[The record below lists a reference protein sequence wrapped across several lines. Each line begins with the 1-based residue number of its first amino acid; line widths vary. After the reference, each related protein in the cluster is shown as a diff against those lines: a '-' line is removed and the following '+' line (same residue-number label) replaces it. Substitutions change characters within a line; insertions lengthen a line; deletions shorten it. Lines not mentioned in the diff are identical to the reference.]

1 MAEFQDANAD
11 QTDDMLKAQRLI
23 KSIVDTT
30 LAEQR
35 AQEDGRQQQREAP
48 VVDED
53 EGRKRFKEMLDPYI
67 RPEVNQARLESMA
80 AVDESR
86 FYRKHP
92 EAVEYEDQVEKIFNE
107 SMKRGQPWQREDIH
121 KYLVGKE
128 ATENPEKFVEKMT
141 ERKQRQ
147 LREAEYAGDM
157 GAGGMQ
163 RSRDESRFK
172 DFKSKTLEEMEKD
185 LEGITF

>member
-1 MAEFQDANAD
+1 MAEYDAGTD

-35 AQEDGRQQQREAP
+35 AQEGERYQQREQP
-48 VVDED
+48 VVSED
-53 EGRKRFKEMLDPYI
+53 EGQKRFKEMLDPYI
-67 RPEVNQARLESMA
+67 KPEVNQARLESMA

-86 FYRKHP
+86 FYRKNPH
-92 EAVEYEDQVEKIFNE
+92 AVEYEDQVEKVFAE
-107 SMKRGQPWQREDIH
+107 SMKRGQPWQREDIY

-128 ATENPEKFVEKMT
+128 ATENPEKFVEKLT
-141 ERKQRQ
+141 EKKQRQ
-147 LREAEYAGDM
+147 LREAQFAGDM
-157 GAGGMQ
+157 GAGGLQ
-163 RSRDESRFK
+163 RSRDDSRFK